1 VPLLAHLTD
10 ADIQRYVAG
19 VPRSE
24 TERHVRVCL
33 NCAQRLGDAAQRV
46 VRWERRGLLGR
57 LVRIDSAQ
65 MIEELLAEMEVEQRS
80 HAA

>member
-19 VPRSE
+19 VPGSE
-24 TERHVRVCL
+24 TDRHVRVCL
-33 NCAQRLGDAAQRV
+33 NCAQRLGDPAQRV

-57 LVRIDSAQ
+57 LVRIDPPQLIA
-65 MIEELLAEMEVEQRS
+65 ELLAEMGVEQRS

>member
-19 VPRSE
+19 VPSIE
-24 TERHVRVCL
+24 TERHVRVCV

-46 VRWERRGLLGR
+46 VRWERRGPLGR
-57 LVRIDSAQ
+57 LVRIDPPQ
-65 MIEELLAEMEVEQRS
+65 MIEELLARVEENSRS

>member
-1 VPLLAHLTD
+1 VPPLAHLTE

-19 VPRSE
+19 VPSVE

-57 LVRIDSAQ
+57 LVRIDPPQ
-65 MIEELLAEMEVEQRS
+65 MIEELLHGIDDDRS